1 MSYKG
6 LHSLDK
12 TKFGA
17 RLREHFEVVKE
28 VSRIQNLISQ
38 EEEKNKGV
46 ISENNKLKVE
56 SCVAYTR
63 ENNKLNTL

>member
-28 VSRIQNLISQ
+28 VSRI
-38 EEEKNKGV
+38 
-46 ISENNKLKVE
+46 
-56 SCVAYTR
+56 
-63 ENNKLNTL
+63 